1 MSKPADIVN
10 MDPLKA
16 RVTIVGAI
24 INVFLSI
31 VKIAFGLI
39 WQSAALIAD
48 GVHSLSDLASD
59 ILVILAIRFGAR
71 EADHDHPYGH
81 RRYETMATVALGLSL
96 AAISAGIAW
105 DALERVLNPEKLLI
119 PHLETIGIAAF
130 SVLSKEW
137 MYHYT
142 KRAARKTRSKL
153 LLANA
158 WHHRSDAISSV
169 VVIIGVSG
177 VILGYPFADA
187 VAAMIVALMIAKI
200 GINLI
205 TQSIKE
211 LVDTSLP
218 ENYVNEIRRVI
229 KLTPGVRGIHLLRT
243 RQMGEDAYIDTH
255 IVVDSR
261 ISVSEGHIIGDAVR
275 RNLID
280 AFDDVID
287 VLVHVDPED
296 DEFIEAPADLLSR
309 AEVQKHLRAALGEFY
324 EDIDSFTI
332 HYLEGLIELE
342 VALPHLMSAQP
353 EEIELIK
360 KHCAALQQ
368 SLDAIA
374 KVDVYLKQ

>member
-1 MSKPADIVN
+1 MSKPADAVK
-10 MDPLKA
+10 MDQLKA
-16 RVTIVGAI
+16 RVTIVGAF
-24 INVFLSI
+24 INVLLSI

-105 DALERVLNPEKLLI
+105 DALDRVLNPEKLLI
-119 PHLETIGIAAF
+119 PHLETIAIAAF
-130 SVLSKEW
+130 SVASKEW

-142 KRAARKTRSKL
+142 KRAANKTRSKL

-177 VILGYPFADA
+177 VVLGYPFADA

-280 AFDDVID
+280 EFDDVLD

-309 AEVQKHLRAALGEFY
+309 AEVQKHLQSALGEFF

-332 HYLEGLIELE
+332 HYLDGLVEVE

-353 EEIELIK
+353 
-360 KHCAALQQ
+360 
-368 SLDAIA
+368 
-374 KVDVYLKQ
+374 